1 MRDINTGVN
10 DSDVWNSQK
19 AEWIG
24 SKMKTAVYEKYG
36 PPEVLSIKEVEKPVP
51 KDNEILVK
59 IRATTVA
66 AGDIR
71 MRGFKVQL
79 SFWLPAR
86 LALGVTG
93 PKRKVLGMEA
103 SGVVE
108 SVGKSIEKFRVG
120 DEVLAATGF
129 GGGYAEY
136 ICLPA
141 TDVVGR
147 VVIEIAKKPA
157 NLTFE
162 EAAAV
167 PIGAMTA
174 LAFLR
179 KAKVKSGQK
188 VLVYGASGSVG
199 TYAVQLAKYYGA
211 EVTGV
216 CSAANLE
223 LVKSLGA
230 DVVIDYA
237 KEDFANNGQKYDFIF
252 DAVGKISSSKAK
264 GSLAEKGVFLSTWGS
279 GDMEPNDLSTLSG
292 LLEAGKLKVV
302 VDRTYPLEQIVEAHR
317 YVEAGHKK
325 GNVVITVNNSLP
337 A

>member
-1 MRDINTGVN
+1 M
-10 DSDVWNSQK
+10 K
-19 AEWIG
+19 AAI
-24 SKMKTAVYEKYG
+24 YEKYG
-36 PPEVLSIKEVEKPVP
+36 PPEVLSLKEIEKPVP
-51 KDNEILVK
+51 KDNEILIK
-59 IRATTVA
+59 IHATTVA

-71 MRGFKVQL
+71 MRAFKVPA

-93 PKRKVLGMEA
+93 PKRKVLGMEV

-108 SVGKSIEKFRVG
+108 SVGRGVEKFRVG
-120 DEVLAATGF
+120 DEVMASTGF

-136 ICLPA
+136 VCLPE
-141 TDVVGR
+141 TEVVRGQ
-147 VVIEIAKKPA
+147 VIEIVKKPA

-179 KAKVKSGQK
+179 KANVKNGQK

-216 CSAANLE
+216 CSTSNLE
-223 LVKSLGA
+223 LAKALEA
-230 DVVIDYA
+230 DTVIDYT
-237 KEDFANNGQKYDFIF
+237 KDDFAKNSQRYDLVF
-252 DAVGKISSSKAK
+252 DAVGKTSRSHAK
-264 GSLAEKGVFLSTWGS
+264 ESLTEKGVFLSTWQS
-279 GDMEPNDLSTLSG
+279 PKMETNDLLTLKG
-292 LLEAGKLKVV
+292 LIEAGKLKAI
-302 VDRTYPLEQIVEAHR
+302 VDRQYSLERIVEAHR

-325 GNVVITVNNSLP
+325 GNVVITV
-337 A
+337 AQKER

>member
-1 MRDINTGVN
+1 M
-10 DSDVWNSQK
+10 K
-19 AEWIG
+19 AVI
-24 SKMKTAVYEKYG
+24 YEKYG
-36 PPEVLSIKEVEKPVP
+36 PPEVLSLKEIEKPVL
-51 KDNEILVK
+51 KDNEILIK
-59 IRATTVA
+59 IYATTVA

-79 SFWLPAR
+79 SFWVPAR
-86 LALGVTG
+86 LALGLTG
-93 PKRKVLGMEA
+93 PKRKILGMEV

-108 SVGKSIEKFRVG
+108 SVGKSVEKFRVG

-136 ICLPA
+136 ICLPDA
-141 TDVVGR
+141 DVVGR
-147 VVIEIAKKPA
+147 VVIEVAKKPA
-157 NLTFE
+157 NLTFQ

-167 PIGAMTA
+167 PIGGMTA

-179 KAKVKSGQK
+179 KANVKNGQK

-199 TYAVQLAKYYGA
+199 TYAVQLAKYFGA

-216 CSAANLE
+216 CSASNLE

-237 KEDFANNGQKYDFIF
+237 KEDFAKNGQRYDLVF
-252 DAVGKISSSKAK
+252 DAVGKISRSKAK
-264 GSLAEKGVFLSTWGS
+264 GSLTENGVFLSTWGN
-279 GDMEPNDLSTLSG
+279 GAMEPNDLSTLSG
-292 LLEAGKLKVV
+292 LIEAGKLRAVI
-302 VDRTYPLEQIVEAHR
+302 DRTYPLEQIVEAHR

-325 GNVVITVNNSLP
+325 GNVVITL
-337 A
+337 

>member
-1 MRDINTGVN
+1 
-10 DSDVWNSQK
+10 
-19 AEWIG
+19 
-24 SKMKTAVYEKYG
+24 
-36 PPEVLSIKEVEKPVP
+36 
-51 KDNEILVK
+51 
-59 IRATTVA
+59 
-66 AGDIR
+66 
-71 MRGFKVQL
+71 
-79 SFWLPAR
+79 
-86 LALGVTG
+86 
-93 PKRKVLGMEA
+93 MEA

-108 SVGKSIEKFRVG
+108 SVGKNVEKFKAG

-136 ICLPA
+136 VCLPD

-147 VVIEIAKKPA
+147 VVIQVARKPA

-162 EAAAV
+162 QAAAV

-179 KAKVKSGQK
+179 KANVTKGQK

-223 LVKSLGA
+223 LIKSLGA
-230 DVVIDYA
+230 DAVLDYA
-237 KEDFANNGQKYDFIF
+237 KEDFAQNGQKYDFVF
-252 DAVGKISSSKAK
+252 DAVGKISRSKAK
-264 GSLAEKGVFLSTWGS
+264 GSLTKNGVFLSTWGS
-279 GDMEPNDLSTLSG
+279 GDTKPNDLSTLCG
-292 LLEAGKLKVV
+292 LIEAGKLKVI
-302 VDRTYPLEQIVEAHR
+302 VDRQYPLEQIVEAHR

-325 GNVVITVNNSLP
+325 GNVVITV

>member
-1 MRDINTGVN
+1 M
-10 DSDVWNSQK
+10 K
-19 AEWIG
+19 AAI
-24 SKMKTAVYEKYG
+24 YEKYG
-36 PPEVLSIKEVEKPVP
+36 SAEVLHLKGVEKPVP
-51 KDNEILVK
+51 KDNELLVK
-59 IRATTVA
+59 ICATTVA

-71 MRGFKVQL
+71 MRGFKVPAK
-79 SFWLPAR
+79 FWLPMR
-86 LALGVTG
+86 LVLGLTG
-93 PKRKVLGMEA
+93 PKNKVLGMEV

-108 SVGKSIEKFRVG
+108 TIGKGVEKFRVG

-136 ICLPA
+136 ICLPDA
-141 TDVVGR
+141 DVVGR
-147 VVIEIAKKPA
+147 VVIEVSKKPA

-167 PIGAMTA
+167 PIGGMTA

-179 KAKVKSGQK
+179 KANVKSGQK

-211 EVTGV
+211 QVTGV

-237 KEDFANNGQKYDFIF
+237 KEDFAKNGQKYDLVF
-252 DAVGKISSSKAK
+252 DAVGKISSSHTK
-264 GSLAEKGVFLSTWGS
+264 GSLTENGIFLSTWGDP
-279 GDMEPNDLSTLSG
+279 GAEPDDLSTLSS
-292 LLEAGKLKVV
+292 LIEAGKLKAVI
-302 VDRTYPLEQIVEAHR
+302 DRTYPLEQIVEAHR

-325 GNVVITVNNSLP
+325 GNVVITV
-337 A
+337 

>member
-1 MRDINTGVN
+1 M
-10 DSDVWNSQK
+10 K
-19 AEWIG
+19 AAIY
-24 SKMKTAVYEKYG
+24 VKYG
-36 PPEVLSIKEVEKPVP
+36 PPEVLGLKEIEKPVP
-51 KDNEILVK
+51 KDNEVLVK
-59 IRATTVA
+59 IHATTVA

-79 SFWLPAR
+79 AFWLPAR
-86 LALGVTG
+86 LALGLIG

-108 SVGKSIEKFRVG
+108 SVGENVENFRVG
-120 DEVLAATGF
+120 DEVMAATGF

-136 ICLPA
+136 VCLPD
-141 TDVVGR
+141 TDVVGS
-147 VVIEIAKKPA
+147 VVIEVAKKPA
-157 NLTFE
+157 NLSFE

-174 LAFLR
+174 MAFLR
-179 KAKVKSGQK
+179 KANVKKGQK

-199 TYAVQLAKYYGA
+199 TYTVQLAKNYGA

-230 DVVIDYA
+230 DAIIDYA
-237 KEDFANNGQKYDFIF
+237 KEDFAKNGQKYDLVF
-252 DAVGKISSSKAK
+252 DAVGKISRSKAK
-264 GSLAEKGVFLSTWGS
+264 GSLTENGVFLSTWGS

-292 LLEAGKLKVV
+292 LIEAGKLRVV
-302 VDRTYPLEQIVEAHR
+302 VDRQYPLEQIVEAHR

-325 GNVVITVNNSLP
+325 GNVVITV
-337 A
+337 AQK

>member
-1 MRDINTGVN
+1 
-10 DSDVWNSQK
+10 
-19 AEWIG
+19 
-24 SKMKTAVYEKYG
+24 
-36 PPEVLSIKEVEKPVP
+36 
-51 KDNEILVK
+51 
-59 IRATTVA
+59 
-66 AGDIR
+66 
-71 MRGFKVQL
+71 MRGFKVPAALWLL
-79 SFWLPAR
+79 SR
-86 LALGVTG
+86 LALGITG

-103 SGVVE
+103 SGVIE
-108 SVGKSIEKFRVG
+108 SVGGSVERFKVG

-136 ICLPA
+136 VCLPA

-147 VVIEIAKKPA
+147 VVIEVAKKPA

-167 PIGAMTA
+167 PIGAMTG

-179 KAKVKSGQK
+179 KANIKKGQK

-199 TYAVQLAKYYGA
+199 TYTVQLAKYFGA

-230 DVVIDYA
+230 DVVIDYT
-237 KEDFANNGQKYDFIF
+237 KEDFTKNGQRYNLVF
-252 DAVGKISSSKAK
+252 DAVGKISRSKAK
-264 GSLAEKGVFLSTWGS
+264 GSLTKNGVFLSTWGN
-279 GDMEPNDLSTLSG
+279 GRMEPNDLLTLSG
-292 LLEAGKLKVV
+292 LIEAGKLKVV
-302 VDRTYPLEQIVEAHR
+302 VDRQYSLEQIVEAHR

-325 GNVVITVNNSLP
+325 GNVVITV
-337 A
+337 AQKER

>member
-1 MRDINTGVN
+1 M
-10 DSDVWNSQK
+10 K
-19 AEWIG
+19 AAI
-24 SKMKTAVYEKYG
+24 YEKYG
-36 PPEVLSIKEVEKPVP
+36 SPEVLSLKEIEKPVP
-51 KDNEILVK
+51 KDNEILIK
-59 IRATTVA
+59 IHATTVA

-71 MRGFKVQL
+71 MRSFKVPTK
-79 SFWLPAR
+79 FWLPMR
-86 LALGVTG
+86 FVLGLTG
-93 PKRKVLGMEA
+93 PKNKVLGMEI
-103 SGVVE
+103 SGVIE
-108 SVGKSIEKFRVG
+108 SIGGSVEKFRAG
-120 DEVLAATGF
+120 DEVFAATGF
-129 GGGYAEY
+129 GRGYAEY
-136 ICLPA
+136 ICLPD

-147 VVIEIAKKPA
+147 VVIEVAKKPA

-179 KAKVKSGQK
+179 KANVKNGQK

-199 TYAVQLAKYYGA
+199 TYAVQLAKHYGA

-237 KEDFANNGQKYDFIF
+237 KEDFAKDGQRYDLVF
-252 DAVGKISSSKAK
+252 DAVGKISRSKAK
-264 GSLAEKGVFLSTWGS
+264 GSLTENGVFLSTWGDP
-279 GDMEPNDLSTLSG
+279 GAEPDDLSTLSN
-292 LLEAGKLKVV
+292 LIEAGKLKAVI
-302 VDRTYPLEQIVEAHR
+302 DRTYPLEQIVEAHR
-317 YVEAGHKK
+317 YVETGHKK
-325 GNVVITVNNSLP
+325 GNVVITVEHSPP